1 MSRHPPTLVPEIE
14 QQEQLVS
21 ESFKSMSNVDGQITP
36 TSEAH
41 VPVLDRGFLYGDSVY
56 EVFRTYSGVPL
67 FYQEHWDRLQNSARL
82 IQMHIS
88 QGHEEI
94 TEQIRKTVQATSA
107 GKLSK
112 DVYVRYVI
120 TRGEGPVDLYPN
132 PNLKT
137 RYVIIVNKVPEW
149 NPDFYRV
156 GMKAAIPEVRRNPID
171 ALDPNIKGGNYLNNV
186 IAITQARALGADE
199 SIILNRDG
207 YVTEAS
213 NSNVFFVLDSE
224 LVTPGGAAG
233 NLRGITKKAAR
244 EACASRGLAI
254 HDREVHADDLIRT
267 TECFVTSATREVM
280 PIISLRLDDG
290 RMVEYPAGGGD
301 ITRQVTQHYRQY
313 MDEHVRQNAALS
325 LW

>member
-1 MSRHPPTLVPEIE
+1 MSDV
-14 QQEQLVS
+14 
-21 ESFKSMSNVDGQITP
+21 FKSMSNVDGHITP
-36 TSEAH
+36 TAEAR

-67 FYQEHWDRLQNSARL
+67 FYDEHWKRMENSARL
-82 IQMHIS
+82 VYMHIT
-88 QGHEEI
+88 QNYDEI
-94 TEQIRKTVQATSA
+94 TKEIRRTVEATSA
-107 GKLSK
+107 GAMSK

-132 PNLKT
+132 PDLRT
-137 RYVIIVNKVPEW
+137 RFVIIVNAVPEW
-149 NPDFYRV
+149 SPEFYRV
-156 GMKAAIPEVRRNPID
+156 GMKAAIPTVRRNPTD

-186 IAITQARALGADE
+186 IAITQARELGADE

-213 NSNVFFVLDSE
+213 NSNVVFVLDGE
-224 LVTPGGAAG
+224 LVTPGAAAG

-244 EACASRGLAI
+244 DACAMHGLTLSER
-254 HDREVHADDLIRT
+254 DVHASDLERS

-280 PIISLRLDDG
+280 PIVSLRLDDG
-290 RMVEYPAGGGD
+290 RMVEYPAGGGE
-301 ITRQVTQHYRQY
+301 ITRQVATYYKEFLEAHIK
-313 MDEHVRQNAALS
+313 ENASLS

>member
-1 MSRHPPTLVPEIE
+1 M
-14 QQEQLVS
+14 S
-21 ESFKSMSNVDGQITP
+21 ESFKSMSNVDGDITP
-36 TSEAH
+36 TSEAR

-67 FYQEHWDRLQNSARL
+67 FYQEHWERLQNSARL
-82 IQMHIS
+82 IHMHITQS
-88 QGHEEI
+88 YEQI
-94 TEQIRKTVQATSA
+94 TEQIRQTVGATGA
-107 GKLSK
+107 GSLSK

-137 RYVIIVNKVPEW
+137 RYVIIVNAVPEW

-156 GMKAAIPEVRRNPID
+156 GMKAAIPSVRRNPTD

-186 IAITQARALGADE
+186 IAITQARELGADE

-213 NSNVFFVLDSE
+213 NSNVFFVLDGE

-244 EACASRGLAI
+244 EACAARDLTVNER
-254 HDREVHADDLIRT
+254 DVHADDLDRT
-267 TECFVTSATREVM
+267 SECFVTSATREVM
-280 PIISLRLDDG
+280 PIVSLRLDDG
-290 RMVEYPAGGGD
+290 RVVDYPPGGGET
-301 ITRQVTQHYRQY
+301 TRRVAQYYREY
-313 MDEHVRQNAALS
+313 MDEHVRRNAALS

>member
-1 MSRHPPTLVPEIE
+1 MADA
-14 QQEQLVS
+14 
-21 ESFKSMSNVDGQITP
+21 FKSMSNVDGHITP
-36 TSEAH
+36 TAEAR
-41 VPVLDRGFLYGDSVY
+41 VPVLDRGFLYGDSIY

-67 FYQEHWDRLQNSARL
+67 FYQEHWERLENSARL
-82 IQMHIS
+82 IHMHIT
-88 QGHEEI
+88 QDREQI
-94 TEQIRKTVQATSA
+94 TEQIRRTVQATSA

-132 PNLKT
+132 PDLKT
-137 RYVIIVNKVPEW
+137 RYVIIVNTVPQW
-149 NPDFYRV
+149 SADFYHV
-156 GMKAAIPEVRRNPID
+156 GMKAAIPTVRRNPID

-186 IAITQARALGADE
+186 IAITQARELGADE

-213 NSNVFFVLDSE
+213 NSNVFFVLDGE
-224 LVTPGGAAG
+224 LITPGGAAG

-244 EACASRGLAI
+244 EACAAQGLTV
-254 HDREVHADDLIRT
+254 HDRNVHAKDLDKA

-290 RMVEYPAGGGD
+290 RLVEFPAGGGE
-301 ITRQVTQHYRQY
+301 ITRKVAQYYRQHL
-313 MDEHVRQNAALS
+313 DEHVRQNASLS

>member
-1 MSRHPPTLVPEIE
+1 MSTEFE
-14 QQEQLVS
+14 
-21 ESFKSMSNVDGQITP
+21 SMSNVDGHVTP
-36 TSEAH
+36 TAEAR

-67 FYQEHWDRLQNSARL
+67 FYREHWERLENSAQL
-82 IQMHIS
+82 IHMHVT
-88 QGHEEI
+88 QTYEEI
-94 TEQIRKTVQATSA
+94 TDEIRRTVRATSA
-107 GKLSK
+107 GTLSK

-132 PNLKT
+132 PDLET
-137 RYVIIVNKVPEW
+137 RYVIIVNAVPVW
-149 NPDFYRV
+149 SPDFYKI
-156 GMKAAIPEVRRNPID
+156 GMKAAIPTVRRNPTD

-186 IAITQARALGADE
+186 IAITQARELGADE

-213 NSNVFFVLDSE
+213 NSNVFFVLDGE
-224 LVTPGGAAG
+224 LVTPGAAAG

-244 EACASRGLAI
+244 EACKAHGLAVNER
-254 HDREVHADDLIRT
+254 DVHARDLDRT

-280 PIISLRLDDG
+280 PVISLRLDDG
-290 RMVEYPAGGGD
+290 RVVEYPPGGGET
-301 ITRQVTQHYRQY
+301 TRDVARYYRQF
-313 MDEHVRQNAALS
+313 MDEHIARNASLS

>member
-1 MSRHPPTLVPEIE
+1 VADA
-14 QQEQLVS
+14 
-21 ESFKSMSNVDGQITP
+21 FKSMSNVDGHITP
-36 TSEAH
+36 TAEAC
-41 VPVLDRGFLYGDSVY
+41 VPVLDRGFLYGDSIY

-67 FYQEHWDRLQNSARL
+67 FYQEHWERLENSARL
-82 IQMHIS
+82 IHMHIT
-88 QGHEEI
+88 QDREQI
-94 TEQIRKTVQATSA
+94 TEQIRRTVQATSA

-132 PNLKT
+132 PDLKT
-137 RYVIIVNKVPEW
+137 RYVIIVNTVPQW
-149 NPDFYRV
+149 SADFYHV
-156 GMKAAIPEVRRNPID
+156 GMKAAIPTVRRNPID

-186 IAITQARALGADE
+186 IAITQARELGADE

-213 NSNVFFVLDSE
+213 NSNVFFVLDGE
-224 LVTPGGAAG
+224 LITPGGAAG

-244 EACASRGLAI
+244 EACAAQGLTV
-254 HDREVHADDLIRT
+254 HDRDVHAKDLDKS

-280 PIISLRLDDG
+280 PVISLRLDDG
-290 RMVEYPAGGGD
+290 RLVEFPAGGGE
-301 ITRQVTQHYRQY
+301 ITRKVAQYYRQHL
-313 MDEHVRQNAALS
+313 DEHVRQNASLS

>member
-1 MSRHPPTLVPEIE
+1 
-14 QQEQLVS
+14 VS
-21 ESFKSMSNVDGQITP
+21 ESFKSMSNVDGTITP
-36 TSEAH
+36 TPEAR

-67 FYQEHWDRLQNSARL
+67 FYQEHWERLQNSARL
-82 IQMHIS
+82 IHMHITQS
-88 QGHEEI
+88 YEEI
-94 TEQIRKTVQATSA
+94 TEQIRQTVDATGA
-107 GKLSK
+107 GSLSK

-137 RYVIIVNKVPEW
+137 RYVIIVNAVPEW

-156 GMKAAIPEVRRNPID
+156 GMKAAVPSVRRNPTD

-186 IAITQARALGADE
+186 IAITQARELGADE

-213 NSNVFFVLDSE
+213 NSNVFFVLDGE

-244 EACASRGLAI
+244 EACAARDLTVNE
-254 HDREVHADDLIRT
+254 HDVHADDLDRT

-280 PIISLRLDDG
+280 PIVSLRLDDG
-290 RMVEYPAGGGD
+290 RVVEYPAGGGE
-301 ITRQVTQHYRQY
+301 ITRKVAQYYREY

>member
-1 MSRHPPTLVPEIE
+1 MSAE
-14 QQEQLVS
+14 
-21 ESFKSMSNVDGQITP
+21 FKSMSNVDGHITP
-36 TSEAH
+36 TGEAR

-67 FYQEHWDRLQNSARL
+67 FYKEHWERLENSARL
-82 IQMHIS
+82 IHMHIT
-88 QGHEEI
+88 QTYDEM
-94 TEQIRKTVQATSA
+94 TDQIRRTARASSA
-107 GKLSK
+107 GELSK

-137 RYVIIVNKVPEW
+137 RFVIIVNAVPVW
-149 NPDFYRV
+149 SPDFYKI
-156 GMKAAIPEVRRNPID
+156 GMKAAIPTVRRNPTD

-186 IAITQARALGADE
+186 IAITQARELGADE

-213 NSNVFFVLDSE
+213 NSNVFFVLDGE

-244 EACASRGLAI
+244 DACEAHGLAVNER
-254 HDREVHADDLIRT
+254 DVHAKDLDRT

-280 PIISLRLDDG
+280 PIVSLRLDDG
-290 RMVEYPAGGGD
+290 RMVQYPPGGGE
-301 ITRQVTQHYRQY
+301 ITRNVARYYRQF
-313 MDEHVRQNAALS
+313 MDEHIARNASLS
-325 LW
+325 FW